1 MPLSNFVPW
10 GFGFA
15 HHSIAILYHEVPNPH
30 LTIRNFL
37 IAVGGGEPSTARAK
51 LAMLTDAA
59 QREAVQHAVD
69 ARTLPSLHTA
79 MQKLR
84 IVR

>member
-1 MPLSNFVPW
+1 MQAADDALVAQQAASGKMQW
-10 GFGFA
+10 
-15 HHSIAILYHEVPNPH
+15 
-30 LTIRNFL
+30 
-37 IAVGGGEPSTARAK
+37 ARAK